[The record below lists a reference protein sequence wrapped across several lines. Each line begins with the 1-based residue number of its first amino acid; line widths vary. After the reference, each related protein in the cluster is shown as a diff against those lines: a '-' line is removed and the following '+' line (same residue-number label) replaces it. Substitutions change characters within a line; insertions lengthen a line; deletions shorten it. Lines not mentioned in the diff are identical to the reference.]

1 MRPRFSVLIPTL
13 NEAAN
18 IGHTVAAAKQALGES
33 AEYIVADGGSS
44 DATMSCAQQAGAQV
58 VECLRSRGVQ
68 LDDALRAAHGD
79 VCVLLHADTLLP
91 VGAAQLIE
99 QALARAT
106 AGAFLLQFERAE
118 FRWLAAAINMRSR
131 LWRSATGDQ
140 AIFAWR
146 DTLLQIG
153 GVPRVE
159 LFEDVRLWQQLKRA
173 GRVTLVR
180 AKVTTSARLW
190 IQQGAWRGIFLHWRL
205 RVLHAFGMAPRRL
218 AKMYP
223 TSAS

>member
-1 MRPRFSVLIPTL
+1 MNPRFSVLIPTL

-18 IGHTVAAAKQALGES
+18 IRSTVGAAMQALGES

-44 DATMSCAQQAGAQV
+44 DATVSDAQHAGARV
-58 VECLRSRGVQ
+58 IHCARSRGAQ
-68 LDDALRAAHGD
+68 LDDALRIAHGD
-79 VCVLLHADTLLP
+79 VCIVLHADTLLP
-91 VGAAQLIE
+91 DGAAQLIE
-99 QALARAT
+99 QALAGAN
-106 AGAFLLQFERAE
+106 AGAFLLEFENGNLP
-118 FRWLAAAINMRSR
+118 WLAAAINMRS
-131 LWRSATGDQ
+131 LVLGSATGDQ
-140 AIFAWR
+140 AIFARR

-153 GVPRVE
+153 GIPRVE

-190 IQQGAWRGIFLHWRL
+190 IQQGAWRGILLHWRL
-205 RVLHAFGMAPRRL
+205 RILHAFGMTPRRL

-223 TSAS
+223 TSVS